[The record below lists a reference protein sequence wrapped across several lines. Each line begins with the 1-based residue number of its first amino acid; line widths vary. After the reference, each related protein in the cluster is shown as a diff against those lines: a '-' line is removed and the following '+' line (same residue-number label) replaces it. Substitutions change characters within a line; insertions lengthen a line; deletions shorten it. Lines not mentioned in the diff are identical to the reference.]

1 MSRKINGRL
10 QGWQMENNQ
19 ANNRTVKIL
28 IVCGIL
34 LLAAVIALWMLSE
47 RSLDSH
53 ECFVSITAREMLD
66 RGDWI
71 FPYCNGH
78 PRLNKTPLPY
88 WLVAGLGKIRGN
100 IDEVTAR
107 LPSAVFAILSAAA
120 VLYFV
125 NRWLTF
131 RIAVIST
138 AVWVTS
144 LGYLR
149 NSHSA
154 RPDMAMT
161 FFIILC
167 FMSFYSAVVADNRKH
182 QIIYMLIFW
191 ISFGLGNLA
200 KGPAPIPLVLIPLA
214 AYIVI
219 NRGWRIMPKLLPFT
233 GIIIFLAIMLPWPLF
248 IANSW
253 HWDLTLWKKEYVQRL
268 YGEYAPGR
276 YPIYFYFL
284 IMFKFVT
291 PWVAFLPMA
300 LVAPFYR
307 VWDKKQ
313 PVMKFLW
320 LWFAADFIFLT
331 IDAGKRQ
338 HYILPLMP
346 AMTILIGILLE
357 DMIFERKA
365 FSKIFAKNVLQWH
378 IIALIVGITAAAI
391 YLAKANPK
399 TLPAMLIL
407 STVTIVIFAVV
418 AVLFARGKPAAA
430 CGVGIAGIAVWI
442 MISYA
447 SFTAMLD
454 IDKGARD
461 FARTIA
467 GIVSPSGKLAAYK
480 HSSTRFVQYF
490 GKVVPEIA
498 DTSSLYEHYQKGEWI
513 VATSGYLKDLAG
525 DTRFREVYH
534 KAIDKKSDEKEDTG
548 GILFHKSA
556 PVVKDDDAG
565 NSVNKTISTDS
576 Q

>member
-1 MSRKINGRL
+1 
-10 QGWQMENNQ
+10 MENNQ
-19 ANNRTVKIL
+19 TSNRTVKIL
-28 IVCGIL
+28 IVCGVL
-34 LLAAVIALWMLSE
+34 LISAVIAFWMLSE
-47 RSLDSH
+47 RTLDSH
-53 ECFVSITAREMLD
+53 ECFVSLTAREMLQS
-66 RGDWI
+66 GDWLI
-71 FPYCNGH
+71 PTCNGQ
-78 PRLNKTPLPY
+78 PRLNKTPLSY
-88 WLVAGLGKIRGN
+88 WLVAGLGKIGGN

-125 NRWLTF
+125 SRWLSF
-131 RIAVIST
+131 RIAVMST
-138 AVWVTS
+138 IVWVTS

-154 RPDMAMT
+154 RPDMVLA
-161 FFIILC
+161 FFIVLC
-167 FMSFYSAVVADNRKH
+167 LMSFYSAVTAENRRR

-200 KGPAPIPLVLIPLA
+200 KGPAPIPLVLIPLG

-219 NRGWRIMPKLLPFT
+219 NRSWRLIPKLLPFT
-233 GIIIFLAIMLPWPLF
+233 GVIIFLAIMLPWPLF

-307 VWDKKQ
+307 IWDKKL

-320 LWFAADFIFLT
+320 LWFVADFIFLT

-365 FSKIFAKNVLQWH
+365 YSKIFAKNVLQWH
-378 IIALIVGITAAAI
+378 IVALIVGITAATI

-407 STVTIVIFAVV
+407 LSIAIVISAVV
-418 AVLFARGKPAAA
+418 SVLFARGKNAAA
-430 CGVGIAGIAVWI
+430 CGVGFAGIVAWT
-442 MISYA
+442 MIAYA
-447 SFTAMLD
+447 SFTVLLD
-454 IDKGARD
+454 INKGARD
-461 FARTIA
+461 FALKIA
-467 GIVSPSGKLAAYK
+467 AIVPQGDKLAAYK
-480 HSSTRFVQYF
+480 HASTRFVQYF
-490 GKVVPEIA
+490 GKVVPEIEDKSA
-498 DTSSLYEHYQKGEWI
+498 LYNYYEQGDWI
-513 VATSGYLKDLAG
+513 VSTSEYLEELVSDS
-525 DTRFREVYH
+525 RFRQVYYRERDRGT
-534 KAIDKKSDEKEDTG
+534 KKEDTG
-548 GILFHKSA
+548 GALFHKSA
-556 PVVKDDDAG
+556 AGVKNDAAG
-565 NSVNKTISTDS
+565 N
-576 Q
+576 